1 MSFALQLTEETIRKT
16 DPGLMG
22 KAISEMGYH
31 LRDAAT
37 LADTALASASLPTR
51 DNISAIVL
59 AGLGGSA
66 IGGDLVRSY
75 LQSKLSVPYVV
86 NRTYALPAFVNENT
100 LVIVSSYSGDTEESL
115 AMFDDARNR
124 GAQIICISTG
134 GKLTSLA
141 QEHSLPLITLPKG
154 FQPRA
159 ALGYSFVPVL
169 LTLQKLG
176 FISGESD
183 AITSAA
189 TTLDEL
195 AKRYG
200 TANSSETNTA
210 LAIANRILTKSP
222 VIYSSSDVFDTV
234 NIRWRGQIQENAKHV
249 AFGNVLPE
257 MNHNE
262 INGWDF
268 PHEMMK
274 DFYVIFLRSP
284 KDEHPRVEKRFS
296 ILKDVLQLKSVAHE
310 EYHAEG
316 NTRLARMFSL
326 ISLGDWASYYMA
338 LLANVDPSPVPVI
351 SQLKKKLDE

>member
-1 MSFALQLTEETIRKT
+1 MSFALKLTEESIRIT
-16 DPGLMG
+16 DPGAMG
-22 KAISEMGYH
+22 KAISEMGSH
-31 LRDAAT
+31 LRDAAK
-37 LADTALASASLPTR
+37 LADDALASASLPAQKEIT
-51 DNISAIVL
+51 SIVL

-75 LQSKLSVPYVV
+75 LQSKLSVPFVV
-86 NRTYALPAFVNENT
+86 NRTYALPAFVGKNT
-100 LVIVSSYSGDTEESL
+100 LVIASSYSGDTEESL

-124 GAQIICISTG
+124 GAHIICISTG
-134 GKLTSLA
+134 GKLSSLA
-141 QEHSLPLITLPKG
+141 AEHNLPLITLPKG

-169 LTLQKLG
+169 LILQKLG
-176 FISGESD
+176 FTSGESD

-189 TTLDEL
+189 NTLDEL
-195 AKRYG
+195 AMRYG
-200 TANSSETNTA
+200 ITNSSDTNTA
-210 LAIANRILTKSP
+210 LAIANRLHVKSP

-268 PHEMMK
+268 PRSMMG
-274 DFYVIFLRSP
+274 DFHVIFLRSP
-284 KDEHPRVEKRFS
+284 KDEHPRVEKRFA
-296 ILKDVLQLKSVAHE
+296 ILKDVLHLKTVAHE
-310 EYHAEG
+310 EHDAEG
-316 NTRLARMFSL
+316 DTKLARMFSL
-326 ISLGDWASYYMA
+326 ISLGDWTSYYMA